1 MKFLRTQP
9 ILRQVAV
16 AAFLLMLLV
25 AVAVVWSGNQARLER
40 TDEVQA
46 EAGRIATTATALLD
60 EYFSSLDAMASL
72 LVRHPDVTALDRTA
86 SAPLFAQIM
95 SEQPLLNNILLRGP
109 DGRLVASGVQG
120 TAAQSVAPPPVV
132 FQVLASGR
140 PAVSQ
145 LEVGPITGRQT
156 VLLAYPVP
164 GAPVPG
170 LDRVPPRGVLGI
182 SLNLQRLE
190 RLFAGLSLPAGSIVT
205 LVDRN
210 GRVMARSR
218 DSAQFIGAPF
228 GPPREPKEVPR
239 TFLQKEIDGVERFH
253 GNAVID
259 RGPWLLSVAIPR
271 TEVLARAAPLFRR
284 DLAIVAVTNFLVL
297 FLALW
302 LSRLFVRDLKRLRN
316 AAQRI
321 ADGDLS
327 PAASNPAPNLELTQV
342 QDAFAD
348 MASRLRDTRDALD
361 RQFEQERKM
370 HEMLQSLQRQVVRQE
385 RLTAVG
391 LLVSGVAH
399 ELNNPLQAILGT
411 VELLERHQDLPPDVL
426 AEIAFVKT
434 QSGRARE
441 IIRNLSRFS
450 NQQPGPETLV
460 DLRDVIAEIVLL
472 RKADLDQASIALD
485 IESSSVRRV
494 NANFTELEQV
504 MLNFVINAQQALEGS
519 HRSPARI
526 VIRLADNG
534 KNVRLEVAD
543 NGPGVRQDDEPKLFQ
558 PFFTTKPVGKGT
570 GLGLSVSYGIVD
582 SYGGAIGY
590 FKNESGGATFFFELP
605 AADLQAPEAR
615 SRNDR
620 AAVLRGSVLPR
631 V

>member
-1 MKFLRTQP
+1 LKFLRTQP
-9 ILRQVAV
+9 ILRQVSV
-16 AAFLLMLLV
+16 AAFVMMLLV
-25 AVAVVWSGNQARLER
+25 AVAVVWSGNQARWER
-40 TDEVQA
+40 TNEVGA
-46 EAGRIATTATALLD
+46 EAGRLATTATALLD
-60 EYFSSLDAMASL
+60 EYFGSLDAMASL
-72 LVRHPDVTALDRTA
+72 LVRHPAVSALDGTG
-86 SAPLFAQIM
+86 SKPLFAQIL
-95 SEQPLLNNILLRGP
+95 SEQPLLNNILLRGA
-109 DGRLVASGVQG
+109 DGQLLA
-120 TAAQSVAPPPVV
+120 TAVEGSTAQPATPPIVL
-132 FQVLASGR
+132 QVLATGR

-156 VLLAYPVP
+156 VLLAYPIP
-164 GAPVPG
+164 GGGPASAPSVA
-170 LDRVPPRGVLGI
+170 RGVLGI

-190 RLFAGLSLPAGSIVT
+190 SLFSNLSLPAGSIVT

-218 DSAQFIGAPF
+218 DSEKFIGAPF
-228 GPPREPKEVPR
+228 GPPREPKDVPR
-239 TFLQKEIDGVERFH
+239 TFVQKEVDGVERFH

-271 TEVLARAAPLFRR
+271 SEVLARAAPLFRR
-284 DLAIVAVTNFLVL
+284 DLAIVAVTNFCVL
-297 FLALW
+297 FLVLW
-302 LSRLFVRDLKRLRN
+302 LSRLVVRDLKRLRN

-327 PAASNPAPNLELTQV
+327 PMEQKPAPNLELTQV
-342 QDAFAD
+342 QDAFAN
-348 MASRLRDTRDALD
+348 MAARLRDTRDALD

-370 HEMLQSLQRQVVRQE
+370 HEILQSLQRQVVRQE

-411 VELLERHQDLPPDVL
+411 VELLERHEGLRPEV
-426 AEIAFVKT
+426 ASEIAFVKT

-460 DLRDVIAEIVLL
+460 DMRDVISEIVQL
-472 RKADLDQASIALD
+472 RKAHLDKASITLD
-485 IESSSVRRV
+485 IESSSVRQV

-504 MLNFVINAQQALEGS
+504 TLNFIINAEQSIEAAQ
-519 HRSPARI
+519 RSPGRI
-526 VIRLADNG
+526 RIRLADNG
-534 KNVRLEVAD
+534 KNVRLEVGD
-543 NGPGVRQDDEPKLFQ
+543 NGPGVPPGDEPKLFQ

-570 GLGLSVSYGIVD
+570 GLGLSVSYGIID
-582 SYGGAIGY
+582 SYGGTIGY
-590 FKNESGGATFFFELP
+590 VNNEWGGATFFFELP
-605 AADLQAPEAR
+605 AADLPSPD
-615 SRNDR
+615 SRTTNDP
-620 AAVLRGSVLPR
+620 AALLRGPVLPG

>member
-1 MKFLRTQP
+1 LKFLRTQP

-16 AAFLLMLLV
+16 AAFVLMLLV
-25 AVAVVWSGNQARLER
+25 AVAVVWSGNQARQER
-40 TDEVQA
+40 TSEVEA
-46 EAGRIATTATALLD
+46 EAGRLATTATALLD
-60 EYFSSLDAMASL
+60 EYFGSLDAMASL
-72 LVRHPDVTALDRTA
+72 LVRHPAVSALDRA
-86 SAPLFAQIM
+86 VSSPLFAQIL
-95 SEQPLLNNILLRGP
+95 SEQPLLNNVLLRDA
-109 DGRLVASGVQG
+109 DGRLVAAGIEGS
-120 TAAQSVAPPPVV
+120 TAQPATPPVV

-164 GAPVPG
+164 GASGSGAPPVPA
-170 LDRVPPRGVLGI
+170 RGVLGI
-182 SLNLQRLE
+182 SLNLHRLE
-190 RLFAGLSLPAGSIVT
+190 RLFASLPLPPGSIVT

-218 DSAQFIGAPF
+218 DSEKFIGAAF
-228 GPPREPKEVPR
+228 GDPAEPKEVPR
-239 TFLQKEIDGVERFH
+239 TLLLKEMDGVERFH

-271 TEVLARAAPLFRR
+271 SEVLARAAPLFRR
-284 DLAIVAVTNFLVL
+284 DLAIVAITDFFVL

-302 LSRLFVRDLKRLRN
+302 LSRLVVRDLKRLRD

-327 PAASNPAPNLELTQV
+327 PAARTPAPNLELTQT
-342 QDAFAD
+342 QDAFAN
-348 MASRLRDTRDALD
+348 MAARLRDTRDALD

-411 VELLERHQDLPPDVL
+411 VEMLERHDDLRPEVL
-426 AEIAFVKT
+426 SEIAFVKT

-450 NQQPGPETLV
+450 NQQRGPETLV
-460 DLRDVIAEIVLL
+460 DMRDVIAEIVQL
-472 RKADLDQASIALD
+472 RKADLDKTSIALD

-504 MLNFVINAQQALEGS
+504 TLNFVINAQQAIEGA
-519 HRSPARI
+519 HRLPGRI
-526 VIRLADNG
+526 LIRLLDSD
-534 KNVRLEVAD
+534 KNVRLEVGD
-543 NGPGVRQDDEPKLFQ
+543 NGPGVRTDDESKLFQ

-570 GLGLSVSYGIVD
+570 GLGLSVSYGIID
-582 SYGGAIGY
+582 SYGGTIGH
-590 FKNESGGATFFFELP
+590 FNNEWGGATFFFELP
-605 AADLQAPEAR
+605 AADLQSPD
-615 SRNDR
+615 SRTTNDR
-620 AAVLRGSVLPR
+620 AAVLRGPVLPR

>member
-1 MKFLRTQP
+1 LKFLRTQP
-9 ILRQVAV
+9 ILRQVSV
-16 AAFLLMLLV
+16 AAFVMMLLV
-25 AVAVVWSGNQARLER
+25 AVAVVWSGNQARWER
-40 TDEVQA
+40 TNEVEA
-46 EAGRIATTATALLD
+46 EAGRLATTATALLD
-60 EYFSSLDAMASL
+60 EYFGSLDAMASL
-72 LVRHPDVTALDRTA
+72 LVRHPAVSALDGTE
-86 SAPLFAQIM
+86 SQPLFAQIL
-95 SEQPLLNNILLRGP
+95 SEQPLLNNILLRAA
-109 DGRLVASGVQG
+109 DGQLVATGVEG
-120 TAAQSVAPPPVV
+120 STAQPAAPPVV
-132 FQVLASGR
+132 LQVLATGR

-156 VLLAYPVP
+156 VLLAYPIP
-164 GAPVPG
+164 GGGPVSAPAV
-170 LDRVPPRGVLGI
+170 RGVLGI

-190 RLFAGLSLPAGSIVT
+190 RLFSNLSLPPGSIVT

-218 DSAQFIGAPF
+218 DSEKFIGAPF

-239 TFLQKEIDGVERFH
+239 TFVQKEVDGVERFH

-271 TEVLARAAPLFRR
+271 SEVLARAAPLFRR
-284 DLAIVAVTNFLVL
+284 DLAIVAVTNFCAL

-302 LSRLFVRDLKRLRN
+302 LSRLAVRDLKRLRN

-327 PAASNPAPNLELTQV
+327 PMEQKPAPNLELTQV
-342 QDAFAD
+342 QDAFAN
-348 MASRLRDTRDALD
+348 MAARLRDTRDALD

-370 HEMLQSLQRQVVRQE
+370 HEMVQSLQRQVVRQE

-411 VELLERHQDLPPDVL
+411 VELLERHEDLRPEV
-426 AEIAFVKT
+426 ASEIAFVKT

-460 DLRDVIAEIVLL
+460 DMRDVISEIVQL
-472 RKADLDQASIALD
+472 RKAHLDKASITLD

-504 MLNFVINAQQALEGS
+504 TLNFIINAEQSIEAAQ
-519 HRSPARI
+519 RSPGRI
-526 VIRLADNG
+526 RIRLADNG
-534 KNVRLEVAD
+534 KNVRLEVGD
-543 NGPGVRQDDEPKLFQ
+543 NGPGVPPGDEPKLFQ

-582 SYGGAIGY
+582 SYGGTIGY
-590 FKNESGGATFFFELP
+590 FNNEWGGATFFFELP
-605 AADLQAPEAR
+605 AADLPSPD
-615 SRNDR
+615 SRTTNDP
-620 AAVLRGSVLPR
+620 AALLRGPVLPG